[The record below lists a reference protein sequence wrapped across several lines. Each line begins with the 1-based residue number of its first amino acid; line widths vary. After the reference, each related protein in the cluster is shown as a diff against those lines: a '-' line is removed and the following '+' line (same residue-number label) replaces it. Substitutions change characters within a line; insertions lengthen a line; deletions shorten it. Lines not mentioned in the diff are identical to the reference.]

1 MFATFDVACPASP
14 SRGGSAWA
22 GGRDTAGY
30 PSSGSHQ
37 LSRGSST
44 HHSHALRVRQ
54 VGEQGQAVVAA
65 AQGSAQQ
72 RLQVLE
78 RARHSH
84 PGFAGGVPQPQL
96 HRPRARH
103 LRGAPLSLSLSLS
116 LKGLPNNVFKC
127 WNARGTATR
136 VSPAAC
142 LNRNSI
148 GHGLVTSG
156 VRQRCK
162 SREP

>member
-1 MFATFDVACPASP
+1 MLSAC
-14 SRGGSAWA
+14 
-22 GGRDTAGY
+22 GR
-30 PSSGSHQ
+30 SGSK
-37 LSRGSST
+37 
-44 HHSHALRVRQ
+44 AKPWW
-54 VGEQGQAVVAA
+54 
-65 AQGSAQQ
+65 Q
-72 RLQVLE
+72 R
-78 RARHSH
+78 
-84 PGFAGGVPQPQL
+84 P
-96 HRPRARH
+96 
-103 LRGAPLSLSLSLS
+103 
-116 LKGLPNNVFKC
+116 KGLPNNVFKC